1 MNNLHF
7 QLHRLQHGKY
17 LILYVLLHLLNAP
30 FSKYYNY
37 CIEPSAQDGRKR
49 IIHKKKP
56 AWLGEAR
63 DPPEHGKKPI
73 PKGDPHCLDGL
84 VFVITGLNKYLT
96 AQETSDL
103 IYDHGGYR
111 FNL

>member
-1 MNNLHF
+1 M
-7 QLHRLQHGKY
+7 
-17 LILYVLLHLLNAP
+17 
-30 FSKYYNY
+30 
-37 CIEPSAQDGRKR
+37 
-49 IIHKKKP
+49 IHKKKP

-63 DPPEHGKKPI
+63 DPPEHGKIPI

-103 IYDHGGYR
+103 IYDHGGYKL
-111 FNL
+111 NLWNQR